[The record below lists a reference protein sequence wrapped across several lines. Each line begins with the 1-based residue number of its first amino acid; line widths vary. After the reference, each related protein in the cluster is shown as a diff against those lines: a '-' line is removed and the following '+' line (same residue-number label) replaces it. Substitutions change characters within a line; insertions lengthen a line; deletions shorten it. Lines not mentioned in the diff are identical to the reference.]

1 MEASHSEGFS
11 FRDDVD
17 GANKRRFKPI
27 FPKSQASL
35 EIKIKKITET
45 QMKHNPRYQ
54 RFLKAGEG

>member
-35 EIKIKKITET
+35 EMKCVPKIKIKKSL
-45 QMKHNPRYQ
+45 KH
-54 RFLKAGEG
+54 K